1 MERCTCRCRN
11 SQPLKIDL
19 GPLPVDERAAYVELV
34 CNTLDDSRN
43 DRFWW
48 NTVFLHAGRSGWLTG
63 YWAGESEASQHPD
76 IEFLQAGPP
85 YQPPLSVRSGMR
97 RDRGPVQNE
106 HRTTSEVAII
116 GVLATLQ
123 RALHKHLARGP
134 TDCALIRRL
143 DQWLRLFALRRWL
156 RLADAS
162 APRPKRGLPRTPIHW
177 LKAQKRVTIAFQE

>member
-1 MERCTCRCRN
+1 MERYSCRCRN
-11 SQPLKIDL
+11 PKPLKIDL

-63 YWAGESEASQHPD
+63 YWTGESDASQLPV
-76 IEFLQAGPP
+76 IEFLQAGPR

-97 RDRGPVQNE
+97 RDRDPFQNG
-106 HRTTSEVAII
+106 HRTTSEF
-116 GVLATLQ
+116 ATLAPCSMHSINVSPADQ
-123 RALHKHLARGP
+123 QTVQLSRM
-134 TDCALIRRL
+134 L